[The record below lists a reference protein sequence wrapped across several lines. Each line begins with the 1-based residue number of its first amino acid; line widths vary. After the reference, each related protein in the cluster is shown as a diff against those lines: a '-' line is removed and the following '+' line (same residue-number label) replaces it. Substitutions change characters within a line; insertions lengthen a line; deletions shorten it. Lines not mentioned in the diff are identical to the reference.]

1 MKFKNAM
8 KFVWKYCRVWLLVSV
23 LVIAF
28 IFTATM
34 VATQNDFLSGTIDTV
49 LGGEGRRNASG
60 DPDKYYRYQKTT
72 DGFKQFE
79 SDLKLSDGVI
89 STQADKEAVHAEA
102 LRLNEEI
109 VSEGVVLLKNEDDAL
124 PIATSSGSKAKISV
138 FGKNS
143 ADVVLGGSGSGG
155 GNSAGSI
162 SLYDGLRN
170 ANFEL
175 NPKLTKFY
183 EGSQS
188 GSGRQASPAIGAKVT
203 GLAIGET
210 PLDKY
215 TSEIKDSYD
224 EYNDAAIIVISRI
237 GGEGWDLPRQQLTDY
252 GGKPVEGSQDGGQ
265 HYLEIDKNEEAL
277 IDEVIS
283 CGKFEKVI
291 LLINSATSMELGF
304 LEEKEGLDA
313 ALWIGTLGGSGANAV
328 GDVLNG
334 TVNPSGHLVDT
345 YVRDFTKDPTWSN
358 FGDNLTANGNLY
370 LAGGSATDYHYVE
383 YQEGIYLGYRYY
395 ETRSY
400 QDVYRFGTDNGWYDE
415 NVVFPFGYGLS
426 YTTFEWTLKDS
437 TENTVLDEKNNNQIS
452 VTVNV
457 KNTGDVAGKDVIQL
471 YYSAPYIV
479 GGVEKA
485 HVVLGGFEKTKDL
498 APGESQTV
506 TVSFDAFDMASFDA
520 YDKDKD
526 GHKGYELD
534 AGDYKLYVGKNAHDA
549 WTDGEERLIAS
560 LDQDLSIDEDPVT
573 GAEITSLF
581 QTSTDEM
588 EGRTLSRSDW
598 EGTWPTT
605 PLWYT
610 EEGEIGGELVKSEE
624 WLSNFDMPIADDA
637 TADNAIV
644 ESWYDEENPRY
655 DGGEAP
661 WYSATAPAFRAE
673 SEAYSAD
680 NPAPIQ
686 LKDMAGIPLDDERWD
701 EFVSQLTVDQAYE
714 MMAATYQFAFA
725 TEVLV
730 ACTWNKDIAYKQGNL
745 IGTIGLWSHVRGTYA
760 PAANLHRS
768 PFSGRNFEYYSE
780 DATLSGYMVANVV
793 KGEREKGLVTFM
805 KHFALNDQETNRDT
819 NSIATWAD
827 EQTMREN
834 YFKAFEWA
842 VKDGGSN
849 GAMSAFNRIGFDWCG
864 ASYELLT
871 GLLRNEWGFE
881 GVVITDAHGSGYGS
895 MNANQMLR
903 AGNDMSLDSG
913 AGSIARVVNSDE
925 SNTATQLTALHNSMK
940 NIFYTV
946 LNSAA
951 MNNGYEMENIAYNTP
966 ATTTFNVKA
975 GSAVNVSVAD
985 GAQGDQYV
993 IMLGSLPEGLEF
1005 DGKTGAITGTVA
1017 GDAEGTYTIQVA
1029 KTQKG
1034 VGAGEQYIVS
1044 TGVTAGFGSVNGLQ
1058 SFTFNVEKVYQGEDF
1073 KVAYAGHNFVID
1085 ASIDEEGATYALVN
1099 ASDFSGVTIDS
1110 ATGAIRGNIS
1120 ASGTYT
1126 LTVQATVGETTYTY
1140 DITVAVADGIGEGV
1154 TIVNISKVSSE
1165 GNVDTYV
1172 ITFSDNSQ
1180 YTFTITNGTDGADG
1194 ADGTNGTNGSNGTN
1208 GIDGEDGKDGKDA
1221 SAGTGIAAICVSA
1234 VALVAAA
1241 AAIVLL
1247 IRKKS

>member
-60 DPDKYYRYQKTT
+60 NPDKYYRYQKTT

-124 PIATSSGSKAKISV
+124 PVATSSGNKAKISV

-155 GNSAGSI
+155 GNSAGST

-485 HVVLGGFEKTKDL
+485 HVVLGGMIKTDLLEKGKDKDYTITL
-498 APGESQTV
+498 DIE
-506 TVSFDAFDMASFDA
+506 DMASYDYNDA
-520 YDKDKD
+520 NGN

-534 AGDYKLYVGKNAHDA
+534 AGTYTIYIGRDAHSCWADQSPMKLEYTVMDDIAYSMDIYGDGSADDNRFQDMSDYMNGK
-549 WTDGEERLIAS
+549 T
-560 LDQDLSIDEDPVT
+560 
-573 GAEITSLF
+573 
-581 QTSTDEM
+581 M
-588 EGRTLSRSDW
+588 SRSSFSA
-598 EGTWPTT
+598 TFPTT
-605 PLWYT
+605 PTAAEREISDTVRDGLTFKYDDENSAYAKYLLSKT
-610 EEGEIGGELVKSEE
+610 NASTTAAKAGEEEGDASSEDLQLYDLIGADYDDPRWEELVDKLSVDQMTQLIGQGNFHTISLSEIGKPRTIDPDGPAGYTNFMGDPTVHDTCFYASEC
-624 WLSNFDMPIADDA
+624 IIGA
-637 TADNAIV
+637 
-644 ESWYDEENPRY
+644 
-655 DGGEAP
+655 
-661 WYSATAPAFRAE
+661 
-673 SEAYSAD
+673 
-680 NPAPIQ
+680 
-686 LKDMAGIPLDDERWD
+686 
-701 EFVSQLTVDQAYE
+701 
-714 MMAATYQFAFA
+714 
-725 TEVLV
+725 
-730 ACTWNKDIAYKQGNL
+730 TWNKDLANDMGVMV
-745 IGTIGLWSHVRGTYA
+745 GLESLVGYTKGDGRTYSGWYA
-760 PAANLHRS
+760 PAVNIHRS
-768 PFSGRNFEYYSE
+768 PFSGRNWEYYSE
-780 DATLSGYMVANVV
+780 DPYLSGAMGTQVV
-793 KGEREKGLVTFM
+793 IGAQSKGVYTYV

-819 NSIATWAD
+819 NGLVTWAD
-827 EQTMREN
+827 EQTFREV
-834 YFKAFEWA
+834 YLKPFQMIVEE
-842 VKDGGSN
+842 GGTN
-849 GAMSAFNRIGFDWCG
+849 AIMSSFNRIGTTWAGGSF
-864 ASYELLT
+864 ALLT
-871 GLLRNEWGFE
+871 EVLRMEWGFE
-881 GVVITDAHGSGYGS
+881 GMVISDYNLSIPYMHPD
-895 MNANQMLR
+895 QMIR
-903 AGNDMSLDSG
+903 AGGDLNLSQDYKPSASVSG
-913 AGSIARVVNSDE
+913 
-925 SNTATQLTALHNSMK
+925 
-940 NIFYTV
+940 
-946 LNSAA
+946 
-951 MNNGYEMENIAYNTP
+951 
-966 ATTTFNVKA
+966 
-975 GSAVNVSVAD
+975 
-985 GAQGDQYV
+985 
-993 IMLGSLPEGLEF
+993 
-1005 DGKTGAITGTVA
+1005 DGKTDEVQLAALKLATKNILYTVA
-1017 GDAEGTYTIQVA
+1017 NSNAM
-1029 KTQKG
+1029 
-1034 VGAGEQYIVS
+1034 
-1044 TGVTAGFGSVNGLQ
+1044 NGM
-1058 SFTFNVEKVYQGEDF
+1058 
-1073 KVAYAGHNFVID
+1073 
-1085 ASIDEEGATYALVN
+1085 
-1099 ASDFSGVTIDS
+1099 
-1110 ATGAIRGNIS
+1110 
-1120 ASGTYT
+1120 
-1126 LTVQATVGETTYTY
+1126 
-1140 DITVAVADGIGEGV
+1140 GEGV
-1154 TIVNISKVSSE
+1154 VWVTTMAKWKV
-1165 GNVDTYV
+1165 
-1172 ITFSDNSQ
+1172 
-1180 YTFTITNGTDGADG
+1180 AL
-1194 ADGTNGTNGSNGTN
+1194 
-1208 GIDGEDGKDGKDA
+1208 
-1221 SAGTGIAAICVSA
+1221 ICVNVGLVVLAA
-1234 VALVAAA
+1234 VWGFFD
-1241 AAIVLL
+1241 
-1247 IRKKS
+1247 IRRKLKKVKAQNQNENA

>member
-124 PIATSSGSKAKISV
+124 PIATSSGNKAKISV

-485 HVVLGGFEKTKDL
+485 HVVLGGMIKTDLLEKGKDKDYTITL
-498 APGESQTV
+498 DIE
-506 TVSFDAFDMASFDA
+506 DMASYDYNDA
-520 YDKDKD
+520 NGN

-534 AGDYKLYVGKNAHDA
+534 AGTYTIYIGRDAHSCWADQSPMKLEYTVMDDIAYSMDIYGDDSADDNRFQDMSDYMNGK
-549 WTDGEERLIAS
+549 T
-560 LDQDLSIDEDPVT
+560 
-573 GAEITSLF
+573 
-581 QTSTDEM
+581 M
-588 EGRTLSRSDW
+588 SRSSFSA
-598 EGTWPTT
+598 TFPTT
-605 PLWYT
+605 PTAAEREISDTVRDGLTFKYDDENSAYAKYLLSKT
-610 EEGEIGGELVKSEE
+610 NASTTAAKAAEEEDNASSEDLQLYDLIGADYDDPRWEELVDKLSVDQMTQLIGQGNFHTISLSEIGKPRTIDPDGPAGYTNFMGDPTVHDTCFYASECV
-624 WLSNFDMPIADDA
+624 IGA
-637 TADNAIV
+637 
-644 ESWYDEENPRY
+644 
-655 DGGEAP
+655 
-661 WYSATAPAFRAE
+661 
-673 SEAYSAD
+673 
-680 NPAPIQ
+680 
-686 LKDMAGIPLDDERWD
+686 
-701 EFVSQLTVDQAYE
+701 
-714 MMAATYQFAFA
+714 
-725 TEVLV
+725 
-730 ACTWNKDIAYKQGNL
+730 TWNKDLANDMGVMV
-745 IGTIGLWSHVRGTYA
+745 GLESLVGYTKGDGRTYSGWYA
-760 PAANLHRS
+760 PAVNIHRS
-768 PFSGRNFEYYSE
+768 PFSGRNWEYYSE
-780 DATLSGYMVANVV
+780 DPYLSGAMGTQVV
-793 KGEREKGLVTFM
+793 IGAQSKGVYTYV

-819 NSIATWAD
+819 NGLVTWAE
-827 EQTMREN
+827 EQTFREV
-834 YFKAFEWA
+834 YLKPFQMIVEE
-842 VKDGGSN
+842 GGTN
-849 GAMSAFNRIGFDWCG
+849 AIMSSFNRIGTTWAGGSF
-864 ASYELLT
+864 ALLT
-871 GLLRNEWGFE
+871 EVLRMEWGFE
-881 GVVITDAHGSGYGS
+881 GMVISDYNLSIPYMHPD
-895 MNANQMLR
+895 QMIR
-903 AGNDMSLDSG
+903 AGGDLNLSQDYKPSASVSG
-913 AGSIARVVNSDE
+913 
-925 SNTATQLTALHNSMK
+925 
-940 NIFYTV
+940 
-946 LNSAA
+946 
-951 MNNGYEMENIAYNTP
+951 
-966 ATTTFNVKA
+966 
-975 GSAVNVSVAD
+975 
-985 GAQGDQYV
+985 
-993 IMLGSLPEGLEF
+993 
-1005 DGKTGAITGTVA
+1005 DGKTDEVQLAALKLATKNILYTVA
-1017 GDAEGTYTIQVA
+1017 NSNAM
-1029 KTQKG
+1029 
-1034 VGAGEQYIVS
+1034 
-1044 TGVTAGFGSVNGLQ
+1044 NGM
-1058 SFTFNVEKVYQGEDF
+1058 
-1073 KVAYAGHNFVID
+1073 
-1085 ASIDEEGATYALVN
+1085 
-1099 ASDFSGVTIDS
+1099 
-1110 ATGAIRGNIS
+1110 
-1120 ASGTYT
+1120 
-1126 LTVQATVGETTYTY
+1126 
-1140 DITVAVADGIGEGV
+1140 GEGV
-1154 TIVNISKVSSE
+1154 VWVTTMAKWKV
-1165 GNVDTYV
+1165 
-1172 ITFSDNSQ
+1172 
-1180 YTFTITNGTDGADG
+1180 AL
-1194 ADGTNGTNGSNGTN
+1194 
-1208 GIDGEDGKDGKDA
+1208 
-1221 SAGTGIAAICVSA
+1221 ICVNVGLVVLAA
-1234 VALVAAA
+1234 VWGFFD
-1241 AAIVLL
+1241 
-1247 IRKKS
+1247 IRRKLKKVKAQNQNENA